1 MATTPIVYSR
11 VTQDVANETRIDQR
25 FIGLLDKNRT
35 RLNVHSALTKRD
47 DKEDVFRFR
56 VTRGGSIGFNYNVM
70 KDGKPI
76 ENMQEALEAS
86 KQVRVEILDRA
97 GRTIADSKA
106 TSGKLYDNYTK
117 ALTDSLNAPNGDYYV
132 RVTRDRSVA
141 SSTPVEYSFQLRN
154 GIYREDFDTTEK
166 PPAMTIQTNPSV
178 LGVASMAS
186 QLNTYRTSFLGEK
199 NIFST
204 LQTLV

>member
-56 VTRGGSIGFNYNVM
+56 VTRGGTIGFNYNVM

-76 ENMQEALEAS
+76 ENMQEAVEAS
-86 KQVRVEILDRA
+86 KQVRLEILDRS
-97 GRTIADSKA
+97 GRVIADSKA
-106 TSGKLYDNYTK
+106 TSGKLQENYTK

-154 GIYREDFDTTEK
+154 GIYREDFDTTER
-166 PPAMTIQTNPSV
+166 PPAMTIQTNTSV
-178 LGVASMAS
+178 LGMASMAS